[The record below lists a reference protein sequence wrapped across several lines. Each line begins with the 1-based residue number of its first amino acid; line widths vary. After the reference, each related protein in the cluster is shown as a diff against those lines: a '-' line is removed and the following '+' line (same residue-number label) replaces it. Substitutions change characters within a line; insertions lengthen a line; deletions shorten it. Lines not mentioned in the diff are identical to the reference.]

1 RCLPR
6 AAERRVTAWG
16 RIVAFRSAKGR
27 LAADGRMTF
36 RGAKGDNPAPQ
47 GDSIMNR
54 KSSIY
59 VAGGDTLIGRALIE
73 RLSGEGARLVGLP
86 PCEPDPTSA
95 EDAADFFARTRPEY
109 VFVAA
114 GATGGIRENQRRPA
128 DLMRDNLLSAVHLID
143 QAARNGV
150 KKLLYLASSCAYPKH
165 ASQPL

>member
-1 RCLPR
+1 GWLWGAGRAAAAPAGRPRRPCRPDPRAVRLRVGRQPGHLLRAGRGLSENRKGAKAASGRCLPR

-59 VAGGDTLIGRALIE
+59 VAR
-73 RLSGEGARLVGLP
+73 
-86 PCEPDPTSA
+86 
-95 EDAADFFARTRPEY
+95 
-109 VFVAA
+109 
-114 GATGGIRENQRRPA
+114 
-128 DLMRDNLLSAVHLID
+128 
-143 QAARNGV
+143 
-150 KKLLYLASSCAYPKH
+150 
-165 ASQPL
+165 